1 MNKDYIIITNE
12 DGSKE
17 QMEVVSTFTLE
28 ENQKDYIIYKSI
40 GDEKHYYAASYD
52 KNSNLNTDLS
62 DGEKEKLNKILDDII
77 KESENNVGV

>member
-1 MNKDYIIITNE
+1 MNKDYIIITKE

-40 GDEKHYYAASYD
+40 WDEKHYYAASYD
-52 KNSNLNTDLS
+52 KHSKLNSDLS
-62 DGEKEKLNKILDDII
+62 DGEKEKLNKILDNII

>member
-1 MNKDYIIITNE
+1 MNKDYITITKE

-17 QMEVVSTFTLE
+17 KMEVVSTFNLE

-40 GDEKHYYAASYD
+40 GTEEHYYAASYD
-52 KNSNLNTDLS
+52 ENSNLNANLS

>member
-1 MNKDYIIITNE
+1 MKRDYITITKK

-40 GDEKHYYAASYD
+40 GDDEHYYAASYD
-52 KNSNLNTDLS
+52 ENSNLNTDLS
-62 DGEKEKLNKILDDII
+62 DSEKEKLNKILDDII
-77 KESENNVGV
+77 KESGNNVGV